1 MAACVRLCL
10 LLAVLSWA
18 EAFYLPGLAATN
30 FCEEEVKEKH
40 SKGTCKVSRGPQ
52 PVSTLVLLSLS
63 PQSRVYVH
71 VNKLDSSETIVPYE
85 YTRY

>member
-1 MAACVRLCL
+1 MTAYVRLCL

-30 FCEEEVKEKH
+30 FCEEKVKEKH
-40 SKGTCKVSRGPQ
+40 SKGTCRSQ
-52 PVSTLVLLSLS
+52 I
-63 PQSRVYVH
+63 YVH
-71 VNKLDSSETIVPYE
+71 VNKLDSTETIVPYE